1 LGFTGIYWDLMGF
14 IRIYDGYPLVIKRGN
29 GKPTRKTMIFPVTNI
44 HWVPGFSHKKRLQ
57 PSELVISMDF

>member
-1 LGFTGIYWDLMGF
+1 MGF